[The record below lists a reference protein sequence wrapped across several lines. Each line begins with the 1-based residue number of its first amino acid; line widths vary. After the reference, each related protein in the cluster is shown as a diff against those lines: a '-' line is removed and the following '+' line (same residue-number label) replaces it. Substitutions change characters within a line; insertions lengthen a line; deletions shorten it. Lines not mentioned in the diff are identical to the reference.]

1 MPNPLY
7 ANDLRLRIESTLAAA
22 CDAAAIDHPGLVG
35 RIREILVCELLRPI
49 LPPNIGIG
57 TGKIVDH
64 VGATS
69 AEIDIVIYDRALMPP
84 LLYGASGDLGV
95 FPVEA
100 CIYAIQVK
108 STSSVSNLSQVIE
121 QGRSLGQLTYLR
133 EACGP
138 NGNPIN
144 RVMPVYFAFKSD
156 LVAPIAGQDEAR
168 EITRWCGRHDPAD
181 DQHEDV
187 WIDNTWMAFPFP
199 PVRVLCVVGQGY
211 GFYNGRHYST
221 YKTDGVA
228 GEVVA
233 FVTGIVNTLLRFA
246 TRRLALPF
254 GYYLGGPTQAKAD
267 PVPGT
272 SDDDDA
278 ILLDLARTLRDF
290 DANDAT
296 RAIFDRR
303 LQYRGPGAAL
313 GNITEA
319 IEALTRLQASGAV
332 RRVNPES
339 TGPWEYEYVEPGER

>member
-7 ANDLRLRIESTLAAA
+7 AADFSVRIESTLAAA
-22 CDAAAIDHPGLVG
+22 RHAAAIDHPGLVG
-35 RIREILVCELLRPI
+35 SIREILVRELLQPI

-64 VGATS
+64 VGVAS

-84 LLYGASGDLGV
+84 LLYGASGDPGV

-100 CIYAIQVK
+100 CIYAIQMK
-108 STSSVSNLSQVIE
+108 STSSATNLSQVIE

-144 RVMPVYFAFKSD
+144 RVMPVYFAFNSD
-156 LVAPIAGQDEAR
+156 LAAPTDGQDKAP

-181 DQHEDV
+181 YQHEDV

-221 YKTDGVA
+221 YKAEGASRRGRRVRHRHR
-228 GEVVA
+228 EHVSRVR
-233 FVTGIVNTLLRFA
+233 NA
-246 TRRLALPF
+246 T
-254 GYYLGGPTQAKAD
+254 
-267 PVPGT
+267 
-272 SDDDDA
+272 
-278 ILLDLARTLRDF
+278 
-290 DANDAT
+290 
-296 RAIFDRR
+296 
-303 LQYRGPGAAL
+303 PGAPVWL
-313 GNITEA
+313 
-319 IEALTRLQASGAV
+319 L
-332 RRVNPES
+332 P
-339 TGPWEYEYVEPGER
+339 